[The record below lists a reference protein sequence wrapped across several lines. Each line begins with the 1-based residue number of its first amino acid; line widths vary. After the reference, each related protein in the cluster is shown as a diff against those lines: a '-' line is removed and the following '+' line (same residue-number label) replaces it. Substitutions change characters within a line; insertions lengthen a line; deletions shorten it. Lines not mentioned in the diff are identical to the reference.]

1 MKKKFFLN
9 SQKFAIHENRKIPYE
24 DPKFFLGKLYHF
36 FALHF
41 HYTSDTPY
49 RVWFDLDSCLTRWKR
64 IFFKILTNSQFTKI
78 AKFHMKTQ
86 IFPRQAIPKVLFDL
100 HSHYNGDTPF
110 RVWFDLEN
118 SLTRWKWNF
127 FKIRKNSPFAKFAK
141 FCMKNQIFSRQVIQK
156 FFLLYTLI
164 TLLILHTAFGLIWTK
179 IILLIFRT
187 EFGLIWIAPWPDE
200 KKNYF

>member
-118 SLTRWKWNF
+118 SLTRWKRPIIKIPFSRNSKSSVWYTNF
-127 FKIRKNSPFAKFAK
+127 FP
-141 FCMKNQIFSRQVIQK
+141 RQAVPI

-164 TLLILHTAFGLIWTK
+164 SLVILHTAFGLIWT
-179 IILLIFRT
+179 T
-187 EFGLIWIAPWPDE
+187 P
-200 KKNYF
+200 